1 MTLLGA
7 TYAHTKR
14 MVTLRCVKNMFTI
27 QMTFII
33 NCLHV
38 SKVAVK
44 CPVTYIS
51 VPVLD
56 KRFVQKPKTSRAKS
70 KMWSLKNRKGKQ
82 KLRKGTGVTKKKP
95 EVKVV
100 YQLWPVIN
108 PAELFKKL
116 IHETD
121 HRLICGEGWC
131 WKTFWQQASKEQW
144 CQGHPV
150 LELSEE
156 LRSKAVAATFHG
168 DEGQCKRSRN
178 CLILSWSSIA
188 VTGRSEVTKFP
199 FCVS

>member
-1 MTLLGA
+1 MLLA
-7 TYAHTKR
+7 WCNLFTYHAC
-14 MVTLRCVKNMFTI
+14 MNMHWG
-27 QMTFII
+27 MSI
-33 NCLHV
+33 NCFHV
-38 SKVAVK
+38 SKVAIK

-56 KRFVQKPKTSRAKS
+56 KRFVQKPSTSRGKS
-70 KMWSLKNRKGKQ
+70 RIWSMKKKGKKNQRKGSNIS
-82 KLRKGTGVTKKKP
+82 KKKA

-108 PAELFKKL
+108 PAELFKQL

-121 HRLICGEGWC
+121 HRLLCGEGWC
-131 WKTFWQQASKEQW
+131 WKTFWQNASKEQW
-144 CQGHPV
+144 GQGHPV
-150 LELSEE
+150 LRLTAEQQ
-156 LRSKAVAATFHG
+156 SKAVGATFHG

-188 VTGRSEVTKFP
+188 VTGRSEITKFP